1 MLTVMAALAMVLR
14 SSAVGLLEMLSIN
27 QSINQSI
34 YYQLCT
40 VRLTNVN

>member
-1 MLTVMAALAMVLR
+1 MKY
-14 SSAVGLLEMLSIN
+14 GEEFKQSIN

-40 VRLTNVN
+40 VTLTTVN